1 MQNNDWSRRE
11 FMVSIPCMV
20 AGMAA
25 LAHGLTKAS
34 GQGVAVKWSTGTEL
48 PHLKVPVNAADCHHH
63 IYDPARFPYDPNAML
78 KPGAATV
85 TDYRILQKRL
95 GTTRNVIVQPSTY
108 AVDNRCLVDAL
119 KQFGKSAR
127 GVAVVNTSVTDAEL
141 KELNAAGVRGIRF
154 NLAQG
159 GGTTWE
165 MVDTLAK
172 RIMPM
177 GWHIQIQAD
186 GPEIFAHK
194 EILNRIPCQIV
205 FDHLAHVPEP
215 DGVKSPVF
223 GMVSDLLHKGKA
235 WVKLTGFYYETKV
248 GPPTYADSVALAIG
262 YVKEAPER
270 MVWGSDWPHPL
281 NKDDAKPDD
290 ALLLDL
296 FAKVAPSPATRN
308 LILVTNSA
316 KLYGF

>member
-1 MQNNDWSRRE
+1 MQSKDWSRRE
-11 FMVSIPCMV
+11 FLALIPCMV
-20 AGMAA
+20 TGMSA
-25 LAHGLTKAS
+25 LAHGATVTSA
-34 GQGVAVKWSTGTEL
+34 QGLAVKWSKGTEL
-48 PHLKVPVNAADCHHH
+48 PQLKVPPNATDCHHH
-63 IYDPARFPYDPNAML
+63 IYEPARFPYDPKAML
-78 KPGAATV
+78 KPGTATV
-85 TDYRILQKRL
+85 ADYRMLQKRL

-108 AVDNRCLVDAL
+108 AVDNRCLVDSL

-127 GVAVVNTSVTDAEL
+127 GVAVINTSVTDDEL
-141 KELNAAGVRGIRF
+141 KELNAAGVRGIRI

-165 MVDTLAK
+165 MIDPLAK

-177 GWHIQIQAD
+177 GWHVQIQAD

-194 EILNRIPCQIV
+194 EILNRVPCQVV
-205 FDHLAHVPEP
+205 FDHLGHVPEP

-223 GMVSDLLHKGKA
+223 GMISDMLHKGKG
-235 WVKLTGFYYETKV
+235 WVKLSGFDDDTKI
-248 GPPTYADSVALAIG
+248 GPPTYADSVAVAAA

-270 MVWGSDWPHPL
+270 LVWGSNWPHPTQ
-281 NKDDAKPDD
+281 KDDNKPDD

-296 FAKVAPSPATRN
+296 LAKVAPSPATRN
-308 LILVTNSA
+308 LILVTNPA